1 MKKIVLSIVC
11 LSIVSFMFYCTKT
24 DEKIP
29 VKQSSVL
36 QGQAGISEKVAMKVV
51 VQPEKSFCPCGAGM
65 ATCTADCLFSDC
77 CSCWD
82 PKKETGACG
91 CYFGIA
97 KCMTELT
104 NQPASSPVSSSVRVY
119 NVRFAD
125 QLRFLSVI
133 GGNTKELQ
141 RQLAVLNLNAK
152 KGKDARKGDY
162 LQTDAQSYQKLFDA
176 YKTLI
181 ESFDVKTKGAI
192 QERLAVLQN
201 NN

>member
-24 DEKIP
+24 DEKIQP
-29 VKQSSVL
+29 KQPSVQ
-36 QGQAGISEKVAMKVV
+36 QGQAGVSEKVAMKVV
-51 VQPEKSFCPCGAGM
+51 SNPDNSGCPCGAGM

-77 CSCWD
+77 CTCWD

-104 NQPASSPVSSSVRVY
+104 TQPSTSPASSSVKLY
-119 NVRFAD
+119 NLKFAD
-125 QLRFLSVI
+125 HLRFLSSI
-133 GGNTKELQ
+133 GGDTRELQ
-141 RQLAVLNLNAK
+141 QIVSTINLKGK

-162 LQTDAQSYQKLFDA
+162 VEADALSYQKFYDA
-176 YKTLI
+176 YKTCI
-181 ESFDVKTKGAI
+181 ESFDLKAKAVI
-192 QERLAVLQN
+192 QGRLAVLQN
-201 NN
+201 N